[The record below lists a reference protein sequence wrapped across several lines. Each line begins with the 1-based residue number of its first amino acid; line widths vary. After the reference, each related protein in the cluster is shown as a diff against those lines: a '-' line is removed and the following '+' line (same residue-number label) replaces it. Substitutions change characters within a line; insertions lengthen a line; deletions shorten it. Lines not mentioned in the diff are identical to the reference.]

1 MTLWELRALDVLAAI
16 LAVSGMTV
24 IIRALLARHVSFAQR
39 VAQGR
44 VREEVPRDVTRWLRR
59 AGASAL
65 DSLGSPRSRLHAGS
79 TSPA

>member
-1 MTLWELRALDVLAAI
+1 MTLWELRALDVLAAV

-44 VREEVPRDVTRWLRR
+44 VREETPRDVTRWLRR
-59 AGASAL
+59 AVRPSIPSAP
-65 DSLGSPRSRLHAGS
+65 PRSRLHAGS